1 MHISL
6 IFSILSYVYRD
17 VNAEKGKVQSAPSY
31 RKKRKEFFFDGYFW
45 IAIQDILRLRQNTT

>member
-17 VNAEKGKVQSAPSY
+17 VNAEKGEVQSERMKDAVQTVMS
-31 RKKRKEFFFDGYFW
+31 
-45 IAIQDILRLRQNTT
+45 Q